1 MIGMV
6 CLHLVATV
14 DEQTCVVSGHL
25 TAPTG
30 STLHRWAAGLT
41 AAVSRRLP
49 GKPVIQIGVGNP
61 QPGLADAHRSAHQ
74 ARIALRTVRQV
85 REFDGV
91 GVWSELGEYAVLA
104 QLPPEALEDSPVDE
118 PIERLS
124 EGDPSG
130 RLRQTLLTFLDH
142 AGSIP
147 RTADSLHLHRTSLY
161 YRLNQISRLTGVDLD
176 DGRTRFRLQLAL
188 RLADLRRTQH

>member
-1 MIGMV
+1 V
-6 CLHLVATV
+6 WATRCG
-14 DEQTCVVSGHL
+14 Q
-25 TAPTG
+25 
-30 STLHRWAAGLT
+30 
-41 AAVSRRLP
+41 
-49 GKPVIQIGVGNP
+49 P

-85 REFDGV
+85 REFGGV

>member
-1 MIGMV
+1 V
-6 CLHLVATV
+6 
-14 DEQTCVVSGHL
+14 E
-25 TAPTG
+25 
-30 STLHRWAAGLT
+30 RAGR
-41 AAVSRRLP
+41 VRRA
-49 GKPVIQIGVGNP
+49 G
-61 QPGLADAHRSAHQ
+61 
-74 ARIALRTVRQV
+74 
-85 REFDGV
+85 
-91 GVWSELGEYAVLA
+91 